1 MLWPAP
7 QLTLGTP
14 ARLWQNQSLGQYLLA
29 QHWVTWRLPV
39 EPIVFGS
46 TRMDNRFQV
55 LWEDDACIFCRAL
68 CPDSDASCRAVL
80 AVLPKAKHASSGIL
94 DRLAHEFELKDQ
106 LDGAWAMRPL
116 RLEYHGGH
124 PVLLLEYP
132 GGQPLEQL
140 LGAPM
145 DIERF
150 LRLAIDIARALNKVH
165 QRGLVH
171 KDVKPAHILVNCGD
185 GRIRFTGFGIASRL
199 VRERSAP
206 GPPEFIVGTLP
217 YMAPEQTGWMNR
229 SIDFRSDLYSLGVTL
244 YQMLTGSWPFTAAHS
259 MEWVHCHIARKP
271 APPSERVSTVPTAIS
286 AVVLKL
292 LAKSAEERYQSAAGL
307 EHDLRRCLREWEA
320 GCRVEDFALGQYD
333 RPDRLLIPE
342 KLYGRDREIEIL
354 LGAFDR
360 MMKSGTPE
368 VVLVSGYSGVGK
380 SSVVNELHHRL
391 VPSHGLFASGK
402 FDQYKRDIPYSMLVE
417 AFQRLVTSLLSKND
431 VELANWRQAFQDA
444 LGANGRLAVDLIPE
458 LRLILGEQPP
468 VPDLPPPQ
476 AQNRFHHVLRRFIGV
491 FARSEHP
498 LALFLDDLQ
507 WADAATLDLVEDLL
521 TRADLQYLMLI
532 GSFRDNE
539 VTAAHPLRHRL
550 EAIKNAGA
558 NVQQII
564 LAPLAGEHISHLISD
579 ALGCDLQRAA
589 PLAHLI
595 HDKTAGNPFFVNQ
608 FLQVL
613 AAEGLVRF
621 DHDAGCWCWD
631 LDRIHA
637 KGHTDNVVD
646 LMIAKLAQLPADTQ
660 NTLQQLASL
669 GNFVETTTL
678 SIVLERSE
686 QQVHAALWEAV
697 RQELIE
703 QQTGAYR
710 FVHDRVLEA
719 SYSLIPDHQRAALHL
734 RIGRRL
740 LAQVFGEKREKAI
753 FAIVNQLNRGAALIT
768 SRDERVQ
775 LAELNLTAS
784 LRASASAAYAS
795 SLNYAA
801 SGAALL
807 PHDCWERFQP
817 LAFSLELRRAEC
829 EFVTGAVVE
838 AEQRLQE
845 LTKRTASA
853 IDLAVVARRLVDLYT
868 ALSKPDHAVGAGLSC
883 LEQLGIRWQAHPSGD
898 HVRQE
903 YERVRSRLEDRA
915 IEELL
920 DLPLMTGPLALA
932 ILDLLTALMPPA
944 FFTDANLRSLVVIKA
959 VDFSLEWGNN
969 DASCVPYVMFGAIAG
984 ARFGDY
990 ETGLRLSRIGTELV
1004 ERRGF
1009 SLVQARTYLNYGNL
1023 VLSWTKPLHRARD
1036 AFRRAFEAASNSGDI
1051 TFAAFSCA
1059 SLNTNFLATGDP
1071 LAEAQREAEHGLRLI
1086 EKAKFALI
1094 GDIITPQ
1101 LGLIRMLRGL
1111 TRRFG
1116 ALHDS
1121 QSDELRFER
1130 RLAADPALALPES
1143 WYWIRKLQACFFAG
1157 DYVSAVAAAT
1167 KARRL
1172 PWSPPQLFET
1182 AEYEFYA
1189 ALSHAKCW
1197 DLAAPEER
1205 QGHFD
1210 ALTAHQRQLELW
1222 SQNCPETFADRAVLA
1237 GAEIARLQGR
1247 ELDAERLFE
1256 QAIRSA
1262 RDNGFVHHEALA
1274 YELAARFYGTRGFE
1288 EFARV
1293 YLQRARD
1300 CYVRWGADG
1309 KVRQLEDIHP
1319 HLKEVRSEP
1328 GAMSTIGAPVEHLDL
1343 ATIIKVS
1350 EAVSGE
1356 MVLEKLIETLMHT
1369 AIEQAGAERGLLI
1382 LSHENEPRIEA
1393 EATIT
1398 GERVSVELCDAAVT
1412 EALLPESVLHYVLR
1426 TRECAVLE
1434 DATVQPPFA
1443 TDPYVHQRKARS
1455 ILCLPLINH
1464 AKLIGVLYLENTLT
1478 PHVFATA
1485 RVAVLKLLA
1494 SQAAIALEN
1503 ATLYR
1508 DLGERE
1514 AKIRCLVDANVIGI
1528 IIWELEGPIL
1538 EANDE
1543 FLRIVGYDREDLISG
1558 RLRWTD
1564 LTPPEWLDRHERLWI
1579 PELKKMGSVQPF
1591 EKEYFRKDGSR
1602 VPVLIGMAAFDDQRD
1617 QGVSF
1622 VVDLTE
1628 RKRSE
1633 EALRKSEER
1642 FRTLVQFS
1650 FDVYWESDAN
1660 HRFTRQEFAETI
1672 VDAPASGS
1680 ELGKTRWEVP
1690 YLEPDDE
1697 SWRKHRETL
1706 DAHLPFRD
1714 FEIARP
1720 TPDGRKRYVSVSG
1733 MPVFDKSGQFI
1744 GYRGVGRH
1752 ITEQKR
1758 ATEAL
1763 REMQRELAH
1772 ANRLATMGELTAS
1785 IAHEVSQPIAAA
1797 SMNAGAAA
1805 RFLDRDPPDLERVR
1819 QSLGW
1824 VVNDT
1829 ALAGDII
1836 QRIRDLIKKA
1846 PPRKDKLDINDAIRD
1861 VIELARGEA
1870 MKNGVSVQTELADS
1884 LPLVEGDRVQ
1894 LQQVVLNLIVNAV
1907 QAMGTVADD
1916 ARRVL
1921 ITTGQ
1926 AAPDRVLVEVQDSG
1940 PGLTVEN
1947 PEYVFT
1953 PFYTTK
1959 PGGLGVG
1966 LSICR
1971 SIIEAHAGRLWVTPN
1986 LPRGAIFHFTVPA
1999 RPVDAA

>member
-1 MLWPAP
+1 M
-7 QLTLGTP
+7 TP
-14 ARLWQNQSLGQYLLA
+14 SF
-29 QHWVTWRLPV
+29 
-39 EPIVFGS
+39 FGS

-55 LWEDDACIFCRAL
+55 LWEDDARVFCRAL
-68 CPDSDASCRAVL
+68 CPDSDATCRAVL
-80 AVLPKAKHASSGIL
+80 AVHPKAKHASSGIL

-116 RLEYHGGH
+116 GLEYDGGH

-140 LGAPM
+140 LGEPM

-150 LRLAIDIARALNKVH
+150 LRLAIEIARALNKVH

-171 KDVKPAHILVNCGD
+171 KDLKPAHILVNCD
-185 GRIRFTGFGIASRL
+185 DERIRFTGFGIASRL
-199 VRERSAP
+199 VRERRMP

-244 YQMLTGSWPFTAAHS
+244 YQMLTGSLPFTAAHS

-271 APPSERVSTVPTAIS
+271 VPPSERVSTVPTAIS

-292 LAKSAEERYQSAAGL
+292 LAKSAEERYQGATGL
-307 EHDLRRCLREWEA
+307 EHDLRRCLNEWET
-320 GCRVEDFALGQYD
+320 GRRIEEFALGQYD
-333 RPDRLLIPE
+333 TPDRLLIPE

-360 MMKSGTPE
+360 MLKSGAPE
-368 VVLVSGYSGVGK
+368 LVLVSGYSGVGK

-402 FDQYKRDIPYSMLVE
+402 FDQYKRDIPYSILVE
-417 AFQRLVTSLLSKND
+417 AFQSLVRSLLSKND
-431 VELANWRQAFQDA
+431 VELANWRQALQDA
-444 LGANGRLAVDLIPE
+444 LGANGRLVVDLIPE
-458 LRLILGEQPP
+458 LRLIMGELPP

-498 LALFLDDLQ
+498 LVLFLDDLQ
-507 WADAATLDLVEDLL
+507 WVDAATLDLVEDLL
-521 TRADLQYLMLI
+521 TRTDLQYLMLI

-539 VTAAHPLRHRL
+539 VTAAHPLRRRL
-550 EAIKNAGA
+550 EALENAGT

-564 LAPLAGEHISHLISD
+564 LAPLAGEHISRLISD
-579 ALGCDLQRAA
+579 ALGCDLLHAA
-589 PLAHLI
+589 PLARLI

-608 FLQVL
+608 FLHVL

-621 DHDAGCWCWD
+621 DHEAVCWCWD

-660 NTLQQLASL
+660 DTLRELACL

-678 SIVLERSE
+678 SIVLGRSE

-710 FVHDRVLEA
+710 FVHDRVQEA
-719 SYSLIPDHQRAALHL
+719 CYSLIPDHQRAALHL
-734 RIGRRL
+734 RIGRQL
-740 LAQVFGEKREKAI
+740 LAQTFGEKREKAI

-784 LRASASAAYAS
+784 LRARASAAYAA

-801 SGAALL
+801 TGAALL
-807 PHDCWERFQP
+807 PHDCWERFQR
-817 LAFSLELRRAEC
+817 LAFSLELHRAEC

-845 LTKRTASA
+845 LTTRIASA
-853 IDLAVVARRLVDLYT
+853 TDLAVVARRLVDLYT
-868 ALSKPDHAVGAGLSC
+868 ALSKPDRAVDAGLSC
-883 LEQLGIRWQAHPSGD
+883 LERLGIRWLAHPSDD

-903 YERVRSRLEDRA
+903 YERVRSRLGDRA
-915 IEELL
+915 IEEVL
-920 DLPLMTGPLALA
+920 DLPLMTDPLALA
-932 ILDLLTALMPPA
+932 MLDLLTALMPPA
-944 FFTDANLRSLVVIKA
+944 FFTDTNLRSLVVIKA

-984 ARFGDY
+984 ARFDDY
-990 ETGLRLSRIGTELV
+990 EAGLRLSRIGTELV

-1023 VLSWTKPLHRARD
+1023 VLSWTKPLQHARD

-1059 SLNTNFLATGDP
+1059 SLNTNFLAAGDP
-1071 LAEAQREAEHGLRLI
+1071 LAEAQREAEHGLRLT

-1094 GDIITPQ
+1094 GDIIKPQ

-1116 ALHDS
+1116 ALHDN

-1130 RLAADPALALPES
+1130 HLAADPALALPES

-1157 DYVSAVAAAT
+1157 DYVSAVAAA
-1167 KARRL
+1167 ARARSL

-1189 ALSHAKCW
+1189 ALSHAACW
-1197 DLAAPEER
+1197 DLAPPEE
-1205 QGHFD
+1205 QQEHLE
-1210 ALTAHQRQLELW
+1210 ALTAHQQQLELW
-1222 SQNCPETFADRAVLA
+1222 AQNCPESFANRALLA

-1262 RDNGFVHHEALA
+1262 RGNGFVHHEGLA

-1288 EFARV
+1288 EFARI

-1343 ATIIKVS
+1343 ATVIKVS

-1356 MVLEKLIETLMHT
+1356 MVLEKLVETLMHT
-1369 AIEQAGAERGLLI
+1369 AVEQAGAERGLLI
-1382 LSHENEPRIEA
+1382 LSHENNEPRIEA
-1393 EATIT
+1393 EATTT
-1398 GERVSVELCDAAVT
+1398 GERVTVELRDAAVT
-1412 EALLPESVLHYVLR
+1412 EALVPESVLYYVMR

-1434 DATVQPPFA
+1434 DAACQPPFA
-1443 TDPYVHQRKARS
+1443 TDPYLGQRKPRS
-1455 ILCLPLINH
+1455 ILCLPLINQG
-1464 AKLIGVLYLENTLT
+1464 KLIGVLYLENTLT
-1478 PHVFATA
+1478 PHVFAPA
-1485 RVAVLKLLA
+1485 RVAVIKLLA

-1508 DLGERE
+1508 DVRERE
-1514 AKIRCLVDANVIGI
+1514 AKIRRLVDANIIGI

-1538 EANDE
+1538 EANDA
-1543 FLRIVGYDREDLISG
+1543 FLRIVGYDREDLASG
-1558 RLRWTD
+1558 RLLWTD
-1564 LTPPEWLDRHERLWI
+1564 LTPPEWLDRHERWWI

-1602 VPVLIGMAAFDDQRD
+1602 VPVLIGMAAFDEQRD

-1633 EALRKSEER
+1633 EALRESEER

-1660 HRFTRQEFAETI
+1660 HRFIRQEFAETI
-1672 VDAPASGS
+1672 ADAPASGS

-1690 YLEPDDE
+1690 YLEPDE
-1697 SWRKHRETL
+1697 EAWRKHRETL

-1714 FEIARP
+1714 FELARP
-1720 TPDGRKRYVSVSG
+1720 TTDGRKRYVSVSG
-1733 MPVFDKSGQFI
+1733 MPIFDESGKFV

-1805 RFLDRDPPDLERVR
+1805 RFLDRNPPDLERVR

-1824 VVNDT
+1824 LMNDT
-1829 ALAGDII
+1829 ALASDII

-1846 PPRKDKLDINDAIRD
+1846 PPRKDNLDINEAIRD
-1861 VIELARGEA
+1861 VIELTRGEA

-1907 QAMGTVADD
+1907 QAVGTVADD

-1921 ITTGQ
+1921 ITTGEVG
-1926 AAPDRVLVEVQDSG
+1926 PDRVLVEVQDSG
-1940 PGLTVEN
+1940 PGLAVEN
-1947 PEYVFT
+1947 LEHVFT

-1971 SIIEAHAGRLWVTPN
+1971 SIVEAHAGRLWVTPN
-1986 LPRGAIFHFTVPA
+1986 LPRGATFHFTVPVCPA
-1999 RPVDAA
+1999 DAS